1 MPNITENPDYRL
13 VMTFLQNI
21 RPGDMDQESS
31 EQLMMI
37 GQRIQAGGALSDR
50 EREMFEAVVGAT
62 DRFPV
67 EQMDSFPQGGTNPDL
82 MKQPTMGAMSE
93 GEMKLA
99 MDTAMPTNLTPQQM
113 DQFMAQKNA
122 AQDKMQRS
130 YQVDGGMERMSPQMM
145 DSMVSSGDITQEGMS
160 MDPNSAVRAGEMP
173 MYDQRMPMDP
183 NSAVR
188 PSEMPSQDG
197 KTYSQSSGVTPA
209 NNVMTLEEAVAAG
222 IVAPTARPQAR
233 PAPMRPQARPTR

>member
-1 MPNITENPDYRL
+1 MADITQNPDYQL
-13 VMTFLQNI
+13 VMKFLQNI

-67 EQMDSFPQGGTNPDL
+67 EQMDSFPQGGTNPDI

-130 YQVDGGMERMSPQMM
+130 YQVDGGMEQMTPSQM
-145 DSMVSSGDITQEGMS
+145 AGMQSSGAITPTRAPSNVMS
-160 MDPNSAVRAGEMP
+160 MDDAI
-173 MYDQRMPMDP
+173 
-183 NSAVR
+183 
-188 PSEMPSQDG
+188 
-197 KTYSQSSGVTPA
+197 
-209 NNVMTLEEAVAAG
+209 AAG
-222 IVAPTARPQAR
+222 LVNPMRPKARPTAPMQS
-233 PAPMRPQARPTR
+233 MRPQARPMR

>member
-50 EREMFEAVVGAT
+50 EREMFEAVVGNM
-62 DRFPV
+62 P
-67 EQMDSFPQGGTNPDL
+67 QMPETE
-82 MKQPTMGAMSE
+82 MSYE
-93 GEMKLA
+93 
-99 MDTAMPTNLTPQQM
+99 
-113 DQFMAQKNA
+113 
-122 AQDKMQRS
+122 
-130 YQVDGGMERMSPQMM
+130 VDGRMERMSPQMM
-145 DSMVSSGDITQEGMS
+145 DNMVRSGDITQEGIAPPMRPER
-160 MDPNSAVRAGEMP
+160 MGAVSDSEMP
-173 MYDQRMPMDP
+173 MYDQRMPSRDG
-183 NSAVR
+183 AV
-188 PSEMPSQDG
+188 SDTEMQMYRNNLPSQDG

>member
-21 RPGDMDQESS
+21 RPGDMDQESA

-145 DSMVSSGDITQEGMS
+145 DSMVSSGDITQEGMA
-160 MDPNSAVRAGEMP
+160 PMP
-173 MYDQRMPMDP
+173 MYDQRMP
-183 NSAVR
+183 SR
-188 PSEMPSQDG
+188 DG
-197 KTYSQSSGVTPA
+197 VTYSQSSGVTPA

>member
-50 EREMFEAVVGAT
+50 EREMFESVVGNM
-62 DRFPV
+62 P
-67 EQMDSFPQGGTNPDL
+67 QMPETE
-82 MKQPTMGAMSE
+82 MSYE
-93 GEMKLA
+93 
-99 MDTAMPTNLTPQQM
+99 
-113 DQFMAQKNA
+113 
-122 AQDKMQRS
+122 
-130 YQVDGGMERMSPQMM
+130 VDGRMESMSPQMM
-145 DSMVSSGDITQEGMS
+145 DSMVSSGDITQEGMA
-160 MDPNSAVRAGEMP
+160 PMP
-173 MYDQRMPMDP
+173 MYDQRMP
-183 NSAVR
+183 SR
-188 PSEMPSQDG
+188 DG
-197 KTYSQSSGVTPA
+197 VTYSQSSGVTPA

-233 PAPMRPQARPTR
+233 PAPMRPQARPMR

>member
-37 GQRIQAGGALSDR
+37 GQRIEAGGALSDR
-50 EREMFEAVVGAT
+50 EREMFEAVVGNM
-62 DRFPV
+62 P
-67 EQMDSFPQGGTNPDL
+67 QMPETE
-82 MKQPTMGAMSE
+82 MSYE
-93 GEMKLA
+93 
-99 MDTAMPTNLTPQQM
+99 
-113 DQFMAQKNA
+113 
-122 AQDKMQRS
+122 
-130 YQVDGGMERMSPQMM
+130 VDGRMERMSPQMM
-145 DSMVSSGDITQEGMS
+145 DNMVSSGDITQEGIAPPMRPER
-160 MDPNSAVRAGEMP
+160 MGAVSDSEMP
-173 MYDQRMPMDP
+173 MYDQRMPSRDG
-183 NSAVR
+183 AV
-188 PSEMPSQDG
+188 SDTEMQMYRNNLPSQDG

>member
-21 RPGDMDQESS
+21 RPGDMDQESA

-50 EREMFEAVVGAT
+50 EREMFEAVVGNM
-62 DRFPV
+62 P
-67 EQMDSFPQGGTNPDL
+67 QMPETE
-82 MKQPTMGAMSE
+82 MSYE
-93 GEMKLA
+93 
-99 MDTAMPTNLTPQQM
+99 
-113 DQFMAQKNA
+113 
-122 AQDKMQRS
+122 
-130 YQVDGGMERMSPQMM
+130 VDGRMERMSPQMM
-145 DSMVSSGDITQEGMS
+145 DNMVSSGDITQEGIAPPMRPER
-160 MDPNSAVRAGEMP
+160 MGAVSDSEMP
-173 MYDQRMPMDP
+173 MYDQRMPSRDG
-183 NSAVR
+183 AV
-188 PSEMPSQDG
+188 SDTEMQMYRNNLPSQDG

>member
-1 MPNITENPDYRL
+1 MADITQNPDYQL
-13 VMTFLQNI
+13 VMKFLQNI

-130 YQVDGGMERMSPQMM
+130 YQVDGGMEQMTPSQM
-145 DSMVSSGDITQEGMS
+145 AGMQSSGAITPTRAPSNVMS
-160 MDPNSAVRAGEMP
+160 MDDAI
-173 MYDQRMPMDP
+173 
-183 NSAVR
+183 
-188 PSEMPSQDG
+188 
-197 KTYSQSSGVTPA
+197 
-209 NNVMTLEEAVAAG
+209 AAG
-222 IVAPTARPQAR
+222 LVNPMRPKARPTAPMQS
-233 PAPMRPQARPTR
+233 MRPQARPMR

>member
-21 RPGDMDQESS
+21 RPGDMDQESA

-145 DSMVSSGDITQEGMS
+145 DNMVRSGDITQEGIAPPMRPER
-160 MDPNSAVRAGEMP
+160 MGAVSDSEMP
-173 MYDQRMPMDP
+173 MYDQRMP
-183 NSAVR
+183 SR
-188 PSEMPSQDG
+188 DG
-197 KTYSQSSGVTPA
+197 VTYSQSSGVTPA

>member
-1 MPNITENPDYRL
+1 MADITQNPDYQL
-13 VMTFLQNI
+13 VMKFLQNI

-62 DRFPV
+62 DRFPT

-122 AQDKMQRS
+122 AQEAARRGIDIQGERAGARMMP
-130 YQVDGGMERMSPQMM
+130 DTPTGGPSN
-145 DSMVSSGDITQEGMS
+145 VMS
-160 MDPNSAVRAGEMP
+160 MDDAI
-173 MYDQRMPMDP
+173 
-183 NSAVR
+183 
-188 PSEMPSQDG
+188 
-197 KTYSQSSGVTPA
+197 
-209 NNVMTLEEAVAAG
+209 AAG
-222 IVAPTARPQAR
+222 LVNPTRPKARPTAPMQS
-233 PAPMRPQARPTR
+233 MRPQARPMR

>member
-37 GQRIQAGGALSDR
+37 GQRIQAGGSLSER
-50 EREMFEAVVGAT
+50 EREMFEAVVT
-62 DRFPV
+62 NMP
-67 EQMDSFPQGGTNPDL
+67 QMPETE
-82 MKQPTMGAMSE
+82 MSYE
-93 GEMKLA
+93 
-99 MDTAMPTNLTPQQM
+99 
-113 DQFMAQKNA
+113 
-122 AQDKMQRS
+122 
-130 YQVDGGMERMSPQMM
+130 VDGRMESMSPQMM

-173 MYDQRMPMDP
+173 MYDQRMP
-183 NSAVR
+183 SR
-188 PSEMPSQDG
+188 DG
-197 KTYSQSSGVTPA
+197 VTYSQSSGVTPA

-233 PAPMRPQARPTR
+233 PAPMRPQARPMR

>member
-37 GQRIQAGGALSDR
+37 GQRIQAGGALTDR
-50 EREMFEAVVGAT
+50 EREMFEAVVGNM
-62 DRFPV
+62 P
-67 EQMDSFPQGGTNPDL
+67 QMPETE
-82 MKQPTMGAMSE
+82 MSYE
-93 GEMKLA
+93 
-99 MDTAMPTNLTPQQM
+99 
-113 DQFMAQKNA
+113 
-122 AQDKMQRS
+122 
-130 YQVDGGMERMSPQMM
+130 VDGSMESMSPEMM
-145 DSMVSSGDITQEGMS
+145 DSLIRSGQISQEGMS
-160 MDPNSAVRAGEMP
+160 MDPNSAVRQSEMP
-173 MYDQRMPMDP
+173 MQNQMPMDP

-233 PAPMRPQARPTR
+233 PAPMRPQARPMR